1 MPQNP
6 AMRHVKR
13 SALVGETPERM
24 FELIND
30 VERYP
35 DFVPWC
41 TRSSVV
47 SRTDGEVVARLD
59 VKRGPLQS
67 HFTTKNRL
75 QPPDRLTMELVDGPF
90 RRLDGL
96 WTITPIRAPD
106 GSDLGCRVE
115 LAMSFEFANALTG
128 ALLEPVFEHT
138 AASLVDAFVG
148 RARSLRA
155 GGTGVV

>member
-1 MPQNP
+1 MRQNP
-6 AMRHVKR
+6 PMRHVKR

-35 DFVPWC
+35 EFVPWC

-47 SRTDGEVVARLD
+47 SRDEQGVVARLD

-67 HFTTKNRL
+67 HFTTRNRL
-75 QPPDRLTMELVDGPF
+75 QAPDRLTMELVEGPF
-90 RRLDGL
+90 RRLNGL

-106 GSDLGCRVE
+106 GKDLGCRVE
-115 LAMSFEFANALTG
+115 LDMSFEFSNALTA

-138 AASLVDAFVG
+138 AASLVDAFVT
-148 RARSLRA
+148 RARNLRVAA
-155 GGTGVV
+155 G